1 MSRAATPV
9 RAAALAGVLVVLGVA
24 AAAPGSAGPGNVV
37 RVEHRDP
44 ATAPTRGHPDA
55 LVTIEYFFVPQSQA
69 ANRLPQY
76 RPLERLH
83 AKHPARVRVIYRVVK
98 LNNAVQL
105 PVAALEAQAQGKFFE
120 LMDALHEQRPVTVMT
135 KDQVLELARG
145 IGMDTTRLAAA
156 ISDGRYAD
164 TFAANERRMQRLG
177 ATQQA
182 VVFNSRVIRVTTD
195 ADYERE
201 YQNAYDR
208 ALELLDQGYDA
219 RDLSRVFDA
228 QARRAEPPVVVSTGP
243 IDDDLEGDPTEHP
256 LASPPLDLAGLPSFG
271 NPDAD
276 AAMPVVILCRP
287 NDPTCVGLVRIV
299 RRHVQDIYGDEIR
312 AVWAPWFDVTRD
324 DAGDLAL
331 LADAAL
337 CAEQVATSP
346 DDLFA
351 SPGWRWIAKQL
362 DHASR
367 SHGRRMSAEKLI
379 DTVANE
385 LDVDSHRLS
394 ACRARLANASLDFI
408 AAARRSGVT
417 RSPAVVIGG
426 RIYNGLADDGTIRK
440 LIEAELAP
448 GVLGETADSQFERLL
463 FFLSSPRGK

>member
-1 MSRAATPV
+1 MRRALA
-9 RAAALAGVLVVLGVA
+9 AGVLASLGVA
-24 AAAPGSAGPGNVV
+24 TAAPNGGVV

-55 LVTIEYFFVPQSQA
+55 LVTIEYFFVPMSQA
-69 ANRLPQY
+69 ASRLPQY

-120 LMDALHEQRPVTVMT
+120 LMDALHAQRPNTVMT

-145 IGMDTTRLAAA
+145 IGMDTSRLAAA

-164 TFAANERRMQRLG
+164 TIAANERRMQRLG
-177 ATQQA
+177 ASQQT
-182 VVFNSRVIRVTTD
+182 VVFNSRIDRVTTD
-195 ADYERE
+195 AEYERA
-201 YQNAYDR
+201 YANAYDR
-208 ALELLDQGYDA
+208 SLELIDQGYDP
-219 RDLSRVFDA
+219 RQLSQVFDQ
-228 QARRAEPPVVVSTGP
+228 QARRADAPAVIPTGP
-243 IDDDLEGDPTEHP
+243 TDDDLEGDPTEHR
-256 LASPPLDLAGLPSFG
+256 LAKPPLDLARMPTFG
-271 NPDAD
+271 DPDAT
-276 AAMPVVILCRP
+276 APVPVVVLCRP
-287 NDPTCVGLVRIV
+287 NDPSCVGLMRVV
-299 RRHVQDIYGDEIR
+299 RRQVQDIYGDEIR

-324 DAGDLAL
+324 DANDLTL
-331 LADAAL
+331 LADAVL

-346 DDLFA
+346 DDLNA
-351 SPGWRWIAKQL
+351 SPGWRWITKQL

-367 SHGRRMSAEKLI
+367 SHGRRMPAEKII
-379 DTVANE
+379 DTVASE
-385 LDVDSHRLS
+385 LDVDSQRLS
-394 ACRARLANASLDFI
+394 ACRARMANASLDFI
-408 AAARRSGVT
+408 ATARKSGVT

-426 RIYNGLADDGTIRK
+426 RIYSGLSDETTIRK

-463 FFLSSPRGK
+463 FFLTSPKGK